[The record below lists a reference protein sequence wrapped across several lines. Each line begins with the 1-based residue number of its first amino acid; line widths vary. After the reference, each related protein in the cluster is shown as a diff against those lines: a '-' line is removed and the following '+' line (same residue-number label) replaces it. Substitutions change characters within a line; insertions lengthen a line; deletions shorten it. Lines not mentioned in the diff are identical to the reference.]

1 MDILWNMDRDIFIR
15 ELEDPDRYM
24 TDHTYKLEPMEL
36 VDKWNYL
43 VIRRQKVKGIEE
55 QGNINL

>member
-1 MDILWNMDRDIFIR
+1 MDIDGFMRSLTG
-15 ELEDPDRYM
+15 LDRYM
-24 TDHTYKLEPMEL
+24 TEHTYKLEPMEL